1 MTYEILIVKSVSIIK
16 NVVQYFA
23 RIFLGN
29 FYNSS
34 SLKSKNILY
43 SMKRINN
50 IKAERKGCFL
60 GILTKFIVVN
70 GNNESSQRM
79 KYNKFNFRQ
88 DKFLNLEKNF
98 SRHDIAST

>member
-70 GNNESSQRM
+70 GTVNCLNG
-79 KYNKFNFRQ
+79 FRP
-88 DKFLNLEKNF
+88 KSIYFPSISFYF
-98 SRHDIAST
+98 SRE